1 MAIADRS
8 EAGSWS
14 IMPVAGDDYDEIV
27 KVWREAGLSVRRSG
41 RDARLAFVQQL
52 SHFPDLYLKAV
63 IDGRIVG
70 VIFGTHDWRKGWI
83 NRLAVL
89 PECRRRGV
97 GAALLL
103 AGDEA
108 IRGHGIGIVSA
119 LIEADNRTS
128 ATFFEKMGYL
138 ADVPVIYYRKLDRAD
153 I

>member
-1 MAIADRS
+1 MAIAGRS
-8 EAGSWS
+8 EECAWS
-14 IMPVAGDDYDEIV
+14 IMPVAGIDYDEIV

-41 RDARLAFVQQL
+41 RDARPAFVQQL

-63 IDGRIVG
+63 IYGRIVG
-70 VIFGTHDWRKGWI
+70 VVFGTHDWRKGWI

-103 AGDEA
+103 ACDEA

-119 LIEADNRTS
+119 LIEDDNRSS
-128 ATFFEKMGYL
+128 AGLFDKLGYL